1 MKPATDLK
9 TFYKNMSPSRFL
21 TQKEREFYV
30 NVYDQKIKELRLDL
44 QTLET
49 PNLTIYVSGQYG
61 SGKTTA
67 LNFLPDQAIN
77 EDFEVILLMGSE
89 LFDLDDLE
97 IVDILLMLSNQ
108 LVQEYEE
115 LQRIFRDRLERIAK
129 SLQGRYEEVAE
140 KQDGEETNKGIG
152 VKGYFRT
159 NPFSAFLSMFGAE
172 INAFGDYKLNYEKRR
187 VVREVFIPSITDLL
201 ELTNEIIEL
210 YLDRKNPS
218 RQKELLI
225 IFHELNHI
233 KNLKNINRLFIRNRF
248 YLEGIK
254 ARKVITVPVS
264 LIPDPSFNAEVRF
277 LGLKTQPSRLDGS
290 PASRDEAEKNC
301 ESLKTIIRKRIAADA
316 NILDEEGLD
325 LAVQESGG
333 NIRQLVSI
341 LFFTARRVITLDG
354 HSIAKNDISFGLTE
368 MRRMLERSLVTS
380 DKIELL
386 DYIGRNSVPAASDDL
401 SIFMDCALANQV
413 MIYENAKYWY
423 DLNPLIRETVTLY
436 ARRLRDEKR
445 EQEHE

>member
-1 MKPATDLK
+1 MKPASDLK
-9 TFYKNMSPSRFL
+9 TFYKNMSPTRFL
-21 TQKEREFYV
+21 TQNERDFYV
-30 NVYDQKIKELRLDL
+30 NVYDQKIRELRLDL
-44 QTLET
+44 HTLET

-67 LNFLPDQAIN
+67 LNFLPDDEIN

-108 LVQEYEE
+108 LVQEYDE
-115 LQRIFRDRLERIAK
+115 LKDIFRVRLERIAK
-129 SLQGRYEEVAE
+129 SLQGRYEEVTE
-140 KQDGEETNKGIG
+140 KQDGEESKKGMG

-172 INAFGDYKLNYEKRR
+172 VNAFGDYKLNYEKRR

-210 YLDRKNPS
+210 FLDRRNPN

-233 KNLKNINRLFIRNRF
+233 KNLKNIHRLFIRNRF

-277 LGLKTQPSRLDGS
+277 LGLKTQPSRLDKNPVS
-290 PASRDEAEKNC
+290 QDEANKNC
-301 ESLKTIIRKRIAADA
+301 QSLKTIVRKRIATDT
-316 NILDEEGLD
+316 NILDEDALD
-325 LAVQESGG
+325 RAVQESGG

-341 LFFTARRVITLDG
+341 LFFAARRVITLEG
-354 HSIAKNDISFGLTE
+354 HSISKHHIPFGLTE

-386 DYIGRNSVPAASDDL
+386 DYIRRNSVPAASEDL
-401 SIFMDCALANQV
+401 SIFMDCALANQIL
-413 MIYENAKYWY
+413 IYENSKYWY
-423 DLNPLIRETVTLY
+423 DLNPLIRETVSLY
-436 ARRLRDEKR
+436 ASRLQAEKN
-445 EQEHE
+445 EKEHE